1 MSTMETGEDVTE
13 IFAEIASNQKRH
25 PHRLRYSSR
34 SFCLI
39 CEVFKKMKH
48 DGFLVFKEESG
59 LRRSGREPRPSA
71 LRAGE
76 EWEVRVGELL
86 HVVLFLL
93 ITSPLTGGRVQGS
106 EN

>member
-25 PHRLRYSSR
+25 PHRLRYSPR

-39 CEVFKKMKH
+39 FKKMKH

-59 LRRSGREPRPSA
+59 LRD
-71 LRAGE
+71 
-76 EWEVRVGELL
+76 
-86 HVVLFLL
+86 F
-93 ITSPLTGGRVQGS
+93 
-106 EN
+106 

>member
-59 LRRSGREPRPSA
+59 LRD
-71 LRAGE
+71 
-76 EWEVRVGELL
+76 
-86 HVVLFLL
+86 F
-93 ITSPLTGGRVQGS
+93 
-106 EN
+106 